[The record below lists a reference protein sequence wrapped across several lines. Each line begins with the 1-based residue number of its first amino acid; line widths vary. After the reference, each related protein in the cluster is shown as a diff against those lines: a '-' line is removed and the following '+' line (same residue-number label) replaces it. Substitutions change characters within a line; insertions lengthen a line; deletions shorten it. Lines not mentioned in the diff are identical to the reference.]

1 MNLLTASR
9 LKDARTCARL
19 HHLKYTLR
27 YRAAHAAEA
36 LRDGALLHGALEAWF
51 LEPAPER
58 KLAAALTVL
67 DTARAAGFE
76 PFAAARLEAML
87 TGYDARWRD
96 EPIEVLAIEAEFC
109 APLVNPETG
118 RPSQTWQLAG
128 KVDGLVRL
136 PDGRVMLLE
145 HKSSSEDVSPGSD
158 YWRRLRLDSQV
169 SIYYDG
175 ARALGHEVAG
185 CVYDVLKKPA
195 VRPQR
200 ATPPEARKFTRAGE
214 LYKGQRLDDE
224 TPAEYGARCLDV
236 IAADPNGHYQRGEV
250 VRFADEL
257 DDARYDVWQTA
268 VQLREADRAGRH
280 PRNPDA
286 CVRYGR
292 TCEFWRACTGEA
304 SLDDPTLFQRLDF
317 VHPELTAPDA

>member
-1 MNLLTASR
+1 MNLLTSSR
-9 LKDARTCARL
+9 LKDARACGRL
-19 HHLKYTLR
+19 HHLKYAR
-27 YRAAHAAEA
+27 GIRARHAAEA
-36 LRDGALLHGALEAWF
+36 LRDGSLLHALLEAWW
-51 LEPAPER
+51 LQRRPEER
-58 KLAAALTVL
+58 LSAGLAVLGAATQ
-67 DTARAAGFE
+67 AGFE

-87 TGYDARWRD
+87 TGYDARWRG
-96 EPIEVLAIEAEFC
+96 EPVEVLAIEAEFR
-109 APLVNPETG
+109 APLVNPQSG
-118 RPSQTWQLAG
+118 RASKAWQLAG

-185 CVYDVLKKPA
+185 CIYDVLKKPA

-214 LYKGQRLDDE
+214 LYKGQRIDDE
-224 TPAEYGARCLDV
+224 TPAEYGARCLET
-236 IAADPNGHYQRGEV
+236 IAADPSGHYQRGEV

-257 DDARYDVWQTA
+257 DAARYDVWQTA
-268 VQLREADRAGRH
+268 AQIREADRAGRH

-317 VHPELTAPDA
+317 VHPELTAPGA